1 MGRRVL
7 LLVNPSKPAAAKAAA
22 EVRELVKLHGTLV
35 GEEHAESGLL
45 PAEFR
50 RADLYVVFGGD
61 GTLLAQSRRCAG
73 PGNAMLGVNMGKV
86 GFLAAFDMP
95 AMRARAHELFGA
107 TPLPINEYNL
117 LKVEVFGRGDEHPRF
132 STVALNDAVIVAGP
146 PYRLITLTIYLNG
159 EAGPTIRGDG
169 LIVSS
174 PVGSTA
180 YNLSA
185 GGPAVD
191 PSVDAMAITPI
202 APQSL
207 SFRPVVVSGS
217 ARIEITADK
226 VNADAGGMG
235 TTLSLDG
242 QVQAPLK
249 AGDRIV
255 ITRNEHGV
263 RFVLNDASDWWSRL
277 ISRLQWAAAPK
288 MSSS

>member
-1 MGRRVL
+1 MGRRTL

-22 EVRELVKLHGTLV
+22 EVRELVKMHGTLV

-45 PAEFR
+45 PDAFR
-50 RADLYVVFGGD
+50 KADLYVVFGGD

-73 PGNAMLGVNMGKV
+73 PTNAMLGVNMGKV

-95 AMRARAHELFGA
+95 AIRSKAPELFGDA
-107 TPLPINEYNL
+107 PLPINEYNL
-117 LKVEVFGRGDEHPRF
+117 LKVEVYGRAESEPRF

-146 PYRLITLTIYLNG
+146 PYRLITLTISLNG
-159 EAGPTIRGDG
+159 RVGPTIRGDG
-169 LIVSS
+169 LIVAS

-191 PSVDAMAITPI
+191 PSVDAFSITPI

-217 ARIEITADK
+217 SRIEIVAEK
-226 VNADAGGMG
+226 VNTDAAGMG

-255 ITRNEHGV
+255 ITRNDHGV
-263 RFVLNDASDWWSRL
+263 RFVLNDASDWWGRL
-277 ISRLQWAAAPK
+277 ISRLQWAAGPK
-288 MSSS
+288 MS

>member
-7 LLVNPSKPAAAKAAA
+7 LLVNPSKPHAAKAAA
-22 EVRELVKLHGTLV
+22 EVRELVKMHGTLV

-45 PAEFR
+45 PDAFR
-50 RADLYVVFGGD
+50 KADLYVVFGGD

-95 AMRARAHELFGA
+95 TIRVRAPELFGDA
-107 TPLPINEYNL
+107 PLRTNEYNL

-146 PYRLITLTIYLNG
+146 PYRLITLTISLNG
-159 EAGPTIRGDG
+159 NPGPTIRGDG
-169 LIVSS
+169 LIIAS

-185 GGPAVD
+185 GGPALD
-191 PSVDAMAITPI
+191 PSVDAFAITPI

-207 SFRPVVVSGS
+207 SFRPVVVSGGS
-217 ARIEITADK
+217 RIEIVAEK
-226 VNADAGGMG
+226 VNSGPGGIG

-249 AGDRIV
+249 AGDRV
-255 ITRNEHGV
+255 VVTRHEHGV
-263 RFVLNDASDWWSRL
+263 RFVLNEDSGWWSRL
-277 ISRLQWAAAPK
+277 ISRLQWAAGPK
-288 MSSS
+288 MS

>member
-7 LLVNPSKPAAAKAAA
+7 LLVNPSKPTAAKAAA
-22 EVRELVKLHGTLV
+22 EVRELVKMHGTLV

-45 PAEFR
+45 PDTFR

-73 PGNAMLGVNMGKV
+73 PNNAMLGVNMGKV

-95 AMRARAHELFGA
+95 AIRAKAPDLFGDA
-107 TPLPINEYNL
+107 ALPINEYNL
-117 LKVEVFGRGDEHPRF
+117 LKVEVFGKSESEARF

-146 PYRLITLTIYLNG
+146 PYRLITLSISLNG
-159 EAGPTIRGDG
+159 RLGPTIRGDG
-169 LIVSS
+169 LIVAS

-191 PSVDAMAITPI
+191 PSVDAFSLTPI

-217 ARIEITADK
+217 SRIEIVAEK

-263 RFVLNDASDWWSRL
+263 RFVLNDGSDWWGRL
-277 ISRLQWAAAPK
+277 ISRLQWAAGPK
-288 MSSS
+288 MS

>member
-1 MGRRVL
+1 MGRRTL
-7 LLVNPSKPAAAKAAA
+7 LLVNPSKPHATKAAA

-45 PAEFR
+45 PEQFR
-50 RADLYVVFGGD
+50 GADLYVVFGGD

-73 PGNAMLGVNMGKV
+73 PSNAMLGVNMGKV

-95 AMRARAHELFGA
+95 TIRARAPELFGES
-107 TPLPINEYNL
+107 PLRINEYNL
-117 LKVEVFGRGDEHPRF
+117 LKVEVFGRGDAEPRF

-146 PYRLITLTIYLNG
+146 PYRLITLTIALNG
-159 EAGPTIRGDG
+159 RVGPTIRGDG

-191 PSVDAMAITPI
+191 PSVDAFTITPI

-207 SFRPVVVSGS
+207 SFRPVVVSGDS
-217 ARIEITADK
+217 RIEIVAEK
-226 VNADAGGMG
+226 VNAGPAGLGS
-235 TTLSLDG
+235 TLSLDG

-255 ITRNEHGV
+255 ITRNSHGV
-263 RFVLNDASDWWSRL
+263 RFVLNEDSDWWSRL

-288 MSSS
+288 MS